1 MTATQTAGGFA
12 ALDGL
17 PKPFVNAMR
26 TLFDIMDDQRTGYV
40 KFSGWYCNFFHSP
53 ILPLT
58 PSVLFLF
65 SSLSS
70 TYLVTHS
77 LVIYVF
83 SPLSPPTVPL
93 SFLFY
98 YLNRNNEF
106 QNG

>member
-40 KFSGWYCNFFHSP
+40 KFSGW
-53 ILPLT
+53 
-58 PSVLFLF
+58 F
-65 SSLSS
+65 SS
-70 TYLVTHS
+70 
-77 LVIYVF
+77 
-83 SPLSPPTVPL
+83 L

-98 YLNRNNEF
+98 VDLDFSQSSSLTIQTFPLLCCLNKSRF
-106 QNG
+106 